1 MQEFKFHRNELQVF
15 GKDHLRLVYEQSDL
29 TDFINRPFSS
39 ANFKPQM
46 DEKKANYS
54 SEQRNVLVAALKNQ
68 YNSVAQPDPRSLE
81 NIEQLK
87 NENTFTVTTGHQL
100 SLFTG
105 PLFFV
110 LKILQVIKQTEVL
123 NAQFSESNFVPV
135 FWMASEDHD
144 FEEIQSTTIFNEKLT
159 WETKQSGAVGRF
171 KLDEFEA
178 IKSKLSALYDNHP
191 DSEMHSLLK
200 NYDGK
205 NLADATRNLVNHLFM
220 EHGLVIIDGDDPA
233 LKAQFAPI
241 LKKEIL
247 EGFSAPA
254 VRTMNTLLEE
264 RGLKTQVH
272 PRDINL
278 FYLDEGNRSRI
289 EKIND
294 AYKLSESKTVT
305 SSELLAE
312 LEKHPERFSPNVVLR
327 PVYQEFTLPN
337 LAYIGGGGEIS
348 YWLQL
353 KGIFDALDLTYPMIN
368 VRNSFLWIDTNSSKK
383 MEALGF
389 SVSDLFESTD
399 VLKSNYVKKNAGDEL
414 DFTELNKLQQSI
426 ANTIEK
432 QVNAVDPA
440 MNQYAQAEITRLEKQ
455 LASIQDKLIKR
466 SKSKNETAM
475 AHIEQLKDRL
485 FPDGGLQER
494 STSFFSF
501 CPDGNYS
508 SRLKELYSHI
518 DPSNND
524 FYVVLEDG

>member
-1 MQEFKFHRNELQVF
+1 MQEFRFHRNQVQAF
-15 GKDHLRLVYEQSDL
+15 GKDHIRLVYDQSSFV
-29 TDFINRPFSS
+29 DFINRPFEVS
-39 ANFKPQM
+39 NFPKQI
-46 DEKKANYS
+46 DEKKSGFPAT
-54 SEQRNVLVAALKNQ
+54 QRAVLVDALKRQYQKVNQ
-68 YNSVAQPDPRSLE
+68 ADPKSLE
-81 NIEQLK
+81 NIERLTDQ
-87 NENTFTVTTGHQL
+87 NTFTITTGHQL

-110 LKILQVIKQTEVL
+110 LKILQVIKQTELL
-123 NAQFSESNFVPV
+123 NAQFSDQHFVPIY
-135 FWMASEDHD
+135 WMASEDHD
-144 FEEIQSTTIFNEKLT
+144 FEEIQSTTIFNEELT

-171 KLDEFEA
+171 KLDNFEELEEK
-178 IKSKLSALYDNHP
+178 IKTLFANHP
-191 DSEMHSLLK
+191 DSEIHGLLK
-200 NYDGK
+200 SYDGK

-220 EHGLVIIDGDDPA
+220 EYGLVIIDGDDPT

-241 LKKEIL
+241 IKRELL

-254 VRTMNTLLEE
+254 VRTMNALLEE
-264 RGLKTQVH
+264 QGLKTQVH

-312 LEKHPERFSPNVVLR
+312 LEKYPERFSPNVVLR

-353 KGIFDALDLTYPMIN
+353 KGVFDALNLTYPMIN
-368 VRNSFLWIDTNSSKK
+368 VRNSFLWIDANSSKK

-389 SVSDLFESTD
+389 SVRDLFESID

-466 SKSKNETAM
+466 SKSKNESAM
-475 AHIEQLKDRL
+475 SHIEQLKERL

-508 SRLKELYSHI
+508 SRLKELYKHI
-518 DPSNND
+518 DPYSND
-524 FYVVLEDG
+524 FCVIQED